1 MADVKVNLKGLLFDP
16 IVKNNPI
23 ALQIWVSVLH

>member
-16 IVKNNPI
+16 IVKITRLPCKF
-23 ALQIWVSVLH
+23 WVSVLH